1 MAFYLQA
8 DPSMSKE
15 KSRGVFP
22 NHHYTQIILEEMRSQ
37 IAGLA
42 EIIESKYQTL
52 DAKIDHLER
61 KLSSEIEITQ
71 MALRT
76 MKLDYDKRFDAI
88 DKRFEA
94 IDKKFEAIDRRFEAM
109 DKRFEAMD
117 KRFDILEDKLDQLNT
132 KVEGHDHYRAVH

>member
-52 DAKIDHLER
+52 DAKLDHLER

-109 DKRFEAMD
+109 DKRF
-117 KRFDILEDKLDQLNT
+117 DILEDKLDQLNT

>member
-1 MAFYLQA
+1 
-8 DPSMSKE
+8 MSKE

-109 DKRFEAMD
+109 DKRF
-117 KRFDILEDKLDQLNT
+117 DILEDKLDQLNT